1 MDVYFNKKMSIFCIL
16 VLGSIPYTQ
25 VIILVYPYTFGV
37 YPYTH
42 GIILVYPYTLG
53 VYPYTSTGIFFRTKI
68 DSMCIYPAVVYT

>member
-25 VIILVYPYTFGV
+25 V
-37 YPYTH
+37 
-42 GIILVYPYTLG
+42 IILVYPYTLG